1 MPVLSRPLH
10 DYGRNK
16 LTDSALVESVVQNRA
31 FGSTFLGKGF
41 QKLNQY
47 VACKNVAGTYYY
59 DFSFVRLKGLGS
71 DRKHASVGDS
81 EIETRPCSLTL
92 FPHIL
97 ILVLPT
103 PDLKKPFK
111 MAPKKTTGKKPAAAP
126 FGASKSTKAKK
137 NPLFEADPKNFGI
150 GQDIRPTG
158 DLTRFVKWPE
168 YVQLQRQKV
177 ILNQRLKVP
186 PAIAQFNHTL
196 DKNTATQLFKL
207 LNKYRPETK
216 QEKKAR
222 LQTTAEAA
230 AGGKGTSKDD
240 TKKPLFVKYGLN
252 HIVALIEAKKASLVV
267 IGHDVD
273 PIELVIFLP
282 ALCRK
287 MGVPYV
293 IVKGKA
299 RLGTVVHKKTAA
311 VLALQ
316 DVKSE
321 DQRELATLVSAAK
334 ANFTDKYDEH
344 RRQWGGGI
352 RGNKSAQMLRKR
364 AKAAG
369 APITAAQ
376 AARL

>member
-1 MPVLSRPLH
+1 VRALELRVHRH
-10 DYGRNK
+10 DDGFP
-16 LTDSALVESVVQNRA
+16 AVEHIADTR
-31 FGSTFLGKGF
+31 
-41 QKLNQY
+41 LNDQ
-47 VACKNVAGTYYY
+47 
-59 DFSFVRLKGLGS
+59 
-71 DRKHASVGDS
+71 
-81 EIETRPCSLTL
+81 
-92 FPHIL
+92 
-97 ILVLPT
+97 
-103 PDLKKPFK
+103 
-111 MAPKKTTGKKPAAAP
+111 PKANTKTGKKPAAAP
-126 FGASKSTKAKK
+126 FASKAGKTQK
-137 NPLFEADPKNFGI
+137 NPLFESRPKNFGI
-150 GQDIRPTG
+150 GQDIQPKT

-168 YVQLQRQKV
+168 YVRLQRQKV

-186 PAIAQFNHTL
+186 PAIAQFSHTL

-222 LQTTAEAA
+222 LEALAKATAEEKEAQA
-230 AGGKGTSKDD
+230 KDS
-240 TKKPLFVKYGLN
+240 KKPLFVKYGLN
-252 HIVALIEAKKASLVV
+252 HCVALIEAKKASLVV
-267 IGHDVD
+267 IAHDVD
-273 PIELVIFLP
+273 PIELVVFLP

-311 VLALQ
+311 VVTLQ
-316 DVKSE
+316 DVRSE

-334 ANFTDKYDEH
+334 ANFSDKYDEQ

-369 APITAAQ
+369 QTLSAAN
-376 AARL
+376 AAKL